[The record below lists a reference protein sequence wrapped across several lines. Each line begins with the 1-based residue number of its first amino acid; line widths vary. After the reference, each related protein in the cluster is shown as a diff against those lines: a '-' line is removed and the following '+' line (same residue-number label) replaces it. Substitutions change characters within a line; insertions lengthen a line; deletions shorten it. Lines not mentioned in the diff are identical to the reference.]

1 MAEPIKPQAVPLTDE
16 DLRKAVLVN
25 EDLIQQEY
33 VNFPST
39 LRRWV
44 KRRVDA
50 AKLHRLA
57 ELDDEIQEEKL
68 RLEIRGQNEAAI
80 DGFAKDGAKVKKLT
94 VDEVNAMVVTDP
106 RYRASKEKV
115 IAAAHFRDDSVG
127 AVDVLQAKKDMLVSL
142 GASMRADQESG
153 ISIKDRQRR

>member
-1 MAEPIKPQAVPLTDE
+1 MAEPTKPQVPPLTE
-16 DLRKAVLVN
+16 DDLKKAVLIN

-33 VNFPST
+33 VAFPST

-57 ELDDEIQEEKL
+57 ELDDEIAEEKL
-68 RLEIRGQNEAAI
+68 RLEIRGKNETQASPG
-80 DGFAKDGAKVKKLT
+80 DKAKRLT

-106 RYRASKEKV
+106 RYRASKERV
-115 IAAAHFRDDSVG
+115 IEAAHARDDAAG
-127 AVDVLQAKKDMLVSL
+127 AIDVLQAKKDMLVSL
-142 GASMRADQESG
+142 GASMRVDQESG
-153 ISIKDRQRR
+153 ISLKDRTRR

>member
-1 MAEPIKPQAVPLTDE
+1 MAEPTRPQVPALTEE
-16 DLRKAVLVN
+16 DLKKAVLIN

-57 ELDDEIQEEKL
+57 ELEDEIQEEN
-68 RLEIRGQNEAAI
+68 IRIAIRAKDEARVEAAEN
-80 DGFAKDGAKVKKLT
+80 GGAKAKKLT
-94 VDEVNAMVVTDP
+94 VDDLNALVVTDP
-106 RYRASKEKV
+106 GYRASKEKV
-115 IAAAHFRDDSVG
+115 IEAAHLRDDAVG
-127 AVDVLQAKKDMLVSL
+127 AVDVLQAKKECLISL

-153 ISIKDRQRR
+153 ISIKDRTRR